1 MCFGGIRIFFCVLY
15 TRVLPHVGTHT
26 SMKLRT
32 RMYVWLASLIRPFNT
47 VAYLGMDTG
56 RSHSMLLTYDEPY
69 NDDDD
74 NNDEGTIVK
83 GA

>member
-1 MCFGGIRIFFCVLY
+1 M
-15 TRVLPHVGTHT
+15 GTHRC
-26 SMKLRT
+26 MKLRT
-32 RMYVWLASLIRPFNT
+32 RMYVWLASIIRPFNT
-47 VAYLGMDTG
+47 VAYIGIDTG

-74 NNDEGTIVK
+74 NNDDVGTIVK